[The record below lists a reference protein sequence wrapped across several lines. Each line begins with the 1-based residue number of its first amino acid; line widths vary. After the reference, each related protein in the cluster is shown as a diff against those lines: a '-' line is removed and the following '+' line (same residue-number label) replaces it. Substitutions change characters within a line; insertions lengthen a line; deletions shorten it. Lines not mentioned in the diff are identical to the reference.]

1 MVKQK
6 FKATVDEQEII
17 ISYKYS
23 CFSGKT
29 ELIVDGDRFVVRGN
43 LFGIG
48 VCRREN
54 IMVGGAVAIIDINK
68 RGKAKI
74 ILRDGKVEEI

>member
-1 MVKQK
+1 MVKQN
-6 FKATVDEQEII
+6 FKATVDEREIM
-17 ISYKYS
+17 ISYKYN
-23 CFSGKT
+23 CLSGKT
-29 ELIVDGDRFVVRGN
+29 ELIVDGDKFVVRGK

-54 IMVGGAVAIIDINK
+54 IMVGGAVAVIDINK

-74 ILRDGKVEEI
+74 ILRDGNVEEI